1 MKEGRTEL
9 IKEGRNHLIHQIMP
23 IIITPAYLWD
33 GNKQLAGILSLTP
46 KNLIFEFKDF
56 QKSHLKLQ
64 ISLQEIKKAETILIY
79 EITKKGLKVT
89 GRKEQT
95 DLFVLDDPITFRKE
109 LLKAMNKLR
118 V

>member
-1 MKEGRTEL
+1 MNEGRKELIKEGRTEL
-9 IKEGRNHLIHQIMP
+9 INEGRNHLIHQIMP

-33 GNKQLAGILSLTP
+33 GNKQLSGILSLTP

-64 ISLQEIKKAETILIY
+64 ISLQEIKKAET
-79 EITKKGLKVT
+79 VT